1 MFVFSFFIFY
11 FSTTTFCDLPFI
23 WFSRDMVLTL
33 VQQASLLYQK
43 CTKTNI
49 SISQEVFSFKD
60 YVQLSVT
67 FLFEEITSVLKR
79 KF

>member
-1 MFVFSFFIFY
+1 
-11 FSTTTFCDLPFI
+11 
-23 WFSRDMVLTL
+23 MVLTL